1 MLHLSRRA
9 AAINECLDA
18 VRLAQD
24 PARLHEAPAEK
35 LVSAAAACA
44 KTLARVAERNGHF
57 NFKQPASA
65 FHVLARAERLLGRE
79 LQRRKANMDH

>member
-18 VRLAQD
+18 VRLTQD
-24 PARLHEAPAEK
+24 RARLHEAPAAE

-44 KTLARVAERNGHF
+44 KTLVRVVENTGHLGERR
-57 NFKQPASA
+57 ASA
-65 FHVLARAERLLGRE
+65 FHVIDRASCLLRRE
-79 LQRRKANMDH
+79 LRRREQPSIDD

>member
-24 PARLHEAPAEK
+24 SARLHAAPATK
-35 LVSAAAACA
+35 LVSAATACA
-44 KTLARVAERNGHF
+44 KALERVAERTGHLGE
-57 NFKQPASA
+57 QRAPAL
-65 FHVLARAERLLGRE
+65 HVIVRARRLLERE
-79 LQRRKANMDH
+79 LQRRGPNVNH

>member
-1 MLHLSRRA
+1 MLRTSHRA

-24 PARLHEAPAEK
+24 AARLHEAPAAK

-44 KTLARVAERNGHF
+44 KTLVRVAEATGTGPEQR
-57 NFKQPASA
+57 ASA
-65 FHVLARAERLLGRE
+65 FHVIDRAQRLLRRE
-79 LQRRKANMDH
+79 LQRREPHKGH